1 MGKRK
6 FNQEWCNQTELGKK
20 FGISAIEVGKLLAEY
35 ELRDLSTKSATE
47 KAIKDEYAKFTPL
60 KDGTPFY
67 MWNIRKCKKLIS
79 QEHEEL
85 NKVDLYADEI
95 RTMIKEAERLD
106 SIGQDKM
113 AYFIW
118 DGLYDDVPKE
128 FREAVKA
135 KIENEGKQGI

>member
-1 MGKRK
+1 MGKKK

-20 FGISAIEVGKLLAEY
+20 FGISAIEVGKLLAKY
-35 ELRDLSTKSATE
+35 GLRDLSTKSATE
-47 KAIKDEYAKFTPL
+47 KAINDEYAKFTPL
-60 KDGTPFY
+60 KDGTQFY

-85 NKVDLYADEI
+85 SKIDLYANEI

-118 DGLYDDVPKE
+118 DGLYDDIPKE

-135 KIENEGKQGI
+135 KIENENQQSI